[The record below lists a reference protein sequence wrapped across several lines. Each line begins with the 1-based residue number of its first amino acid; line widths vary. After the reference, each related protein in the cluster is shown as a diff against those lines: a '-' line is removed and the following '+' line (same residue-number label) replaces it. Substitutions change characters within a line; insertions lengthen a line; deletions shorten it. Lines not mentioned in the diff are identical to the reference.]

1 MLVKNCLNDGG
12 TSLVFLML
20 NILRDTFRCTR
31 FVAQPRSSAPNI
43 WQIIWYSDGTSESQH
58 NIKNTDQADTVVFR
72 DVMLC
77 YQASGS

>member
-1 MLVKNCLNDGG
+1 
-12 TSLVFLML
+12 
-20 NILRDTFRCTR
+20 LRDTFRCTR

-43 WQIIWYSDGTSESQH
+43 WQISRYSDDTSKTQH
-58 NIKNTDQADTVVFR
+58 NIKNVDQADTGVSR

>member
-20 NILRDTFRCTR
+20 NTLRDTFRCTR

-43 WQIIWYSDGTSESQH
+43 WQIARYSDDTSELQH
-58 NIKNTDQADTVVFR
+58 NIKNTDQADTGVSR
-72 DVMLC
+72 DVTLR
-77 YQASGS
+77 YPASGA